1 MEVIQCPLSGV
12 LELVPRVF
20 GDARGSFLESFSA
33 RLLAEKAGIRED
45 WVQDNQSVSAAGVLR
60 GLHFQRPPY
69 AQAKLVR
76 VARGRALDVVVDI
89 RRDSPTFGQHT
100 QVLLSA
106 ERANI
111 VYIPTGFAHGFVSLD
126 DDTIFLYKCSN
137 YYEPAHEGGL
147 LWNDPALNI
156 RWGDEDFVPI
166 VSPKDEI
173 LPTLAELNSPF

>member
-1 MEVIQCPLSGV
+1 MEVIQHPINGV
-12 LELVPRVF
+12 IELVPRVF
-20 GDARGSFLESFSA
+20 GDARGTFFESFSA
-33 RLLAEKAGIRED
+33 RLLAEKAGIEED
-45 WVQDNQSVSAAGVLR
+45 WVQDNQSISAAGVLR

-100 QVLLSA
+100 STLLTA
-106 ERANI
+106 ERANMLY
-111 VYIPTGFAHGFVSLD
+111 VPVGFAHGFLALD

-137 YYEPAHEGGL
+137 YYHPASEGGL
-147 LWNDPALNI
+147 LWNDPALGI
-156 RWGDEDFVPI
+156 DWGADAPN

-173 LPTLAELNSPF
+173 LPRLSELASPF

>member
-1 MEVIQCPLSGV
+1 MEVIQHPISGV
-12 LELVPRVF
+12 IELVPRVF
-20 GDARGSFLESFSA
+20 GDARGTFFESFSA
-33 RLLAEKAGIRED
+33 RLLADKAGIVED
-45 WVQDNQSVSAAGVLR
+45 WVQDNQSISAAGVLR

-100 QVLLSA
+100 STLLTA
-106 ERANI
+106 ERANMLY
-111 VYIPTGFAHGFVSLD
+111 VPVGFAHGFLALD

-137 YYEPAHEGGL
+137 YYHPASEGGL
-147 LWNDPALNI
+147 LWNDPALGIN
-156 RWGDEDFVPI
+156 WGADAPN

-173 LPTLAELNSPF
+173 LPRLSELTSPF